1 MKKTISA
8 LLIAVL
14 LITLAVSPV
23 LGEES
28 FPLTV
33 MALED
38 ELQEYWAEMPGVASV
53 KDLCFNPHSKAE
65 DADFFRLYDEG
76 LSMKEVR
83 KKASLPLLN
92 PAKPC

>member
-38 ELQEYWAEMPGVASV
+38 ELQEYWAKTLISSGSTRMVCP
-53 KDLCFNPHSKAE
+53 
-65 DADFFRLYDEG
+65 
-76 LSMKEVR
+76 
-83 KKASLPLLN
+83 
-92 PAKPC
+92 